1 LSSNINQKSNQIKN
15 QIKSN
20 QIKIKITLKSKTMK
34 KLGLILGIGALSTS
48 LSYAQLVDEKNV
60 TVTMD
65 LQPVLQLNMTTPDQ
79 ITFVFDEIR
88 EYYGGILKY
97 GATILKVS
105 SSVSWDLYA
114 VGHSQNGIF
123 WDQQMAY
130 STSGNPNSINTL
142 PLSLLELHQYPN
154 NPNQNGLTGNWAD
167 YSAPFAPANAV
178 IPGQNS
184 IYYTAGSPYAAPLA
198 TEKYI
203 AGAFG
208 TPPPAGTGDAVP
220 GGSFLTAGSLGSNYY
235 YVIDYRI
242 LPGLPA
248 IFPAAGTN
256 AGASEDLVTLTTNA
270 NAYAQ
275 PGVYTMNV
283 KYVLMEDQ

>member
-1 LSSNINQKSNQIKN
+1 
-15 QIKSN
+15 
-20 QIKIKITLKSKTMK
+20 MK

-79 ITFVFDEIR
+79 IAFVFDEIR

-114 VGHSQNGIF
+114 VGHSQNGTF

-130 STSGNPNSINTL
+130 STGGGPNSKNTL
-142 PLSLLELHQYPN
+142 PLSLLELHQYPA
-154 NPNQNGLTGNWAD
+154 NPRTNGLSGTWLD
-167 YSAPFAPANAV
+167 YSTPFAPANAV
-178 IPGQNS
+178 VPGQNS
-184 IYYTAGSPYAAPLA
+184 VYYTAGNPYVGPAA

-203 AGAFG
+203 AGA
-208 TPPPAGTGDAVP
+208 AGFIGGGGDAVD

-235 YVIDYRI
+235 YVLDYRI

-256 AGASEDLVTLTTNA
+256 AGAPEDLVTLFGA
-270 NAYAQ
+270 NSYAQ